1 MFIWAIGL
9 TAALFAI
16 VGVRAGVVT
25 EELKVEVRRWLMDL
39 GKNSEEIDEMLYGS
53 KDLKFVREGYSHDNI
68 VRIAK
73 DLKPDSP
80 LLARQQR
87 WYQYMWGV
95 IIVGACIIGGSIVID
110 MLSRW

>member
-9 TAALFAI
+9 TATLFAI

-25 EELKVEVRRWLMDL
+25 EELEEEVRRWLTDL
-39 GKNSEEIDEMLYGS
+39 GKSSEEIDEMVCGS
-53 KDLKFVREGYSHDNI
+53 KGLKFVREGYSHDNI

-73 DLKPDSP
+73 GLKPDSP

-87 WYQYMWGV
+87 WYRYMWGV
-95 IIVGACIIGGSIVID
+95 AILGGCIVGGSIVID
-110 MLSRW
+110 MLSGW